1 VYHLRCC
8 IADHLAAYAAL
19 SSLGTVSTVDAR
31 VVVSLQIRAV
41 WRFYVVSAG
50 ALPLPVSGK
59 LKGLYR
65 A

>member
-1 VYHLRCC
+1 
-8 IADHLAAYAAL
+8 
-19 SSLGTVSTVDAR
+19 VDAR